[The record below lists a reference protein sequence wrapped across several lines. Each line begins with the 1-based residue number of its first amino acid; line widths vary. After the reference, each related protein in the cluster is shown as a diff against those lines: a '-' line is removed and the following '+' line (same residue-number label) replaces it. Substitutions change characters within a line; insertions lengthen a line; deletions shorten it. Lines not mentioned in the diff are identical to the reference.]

1 MTYQS
6 NYDVFIDWLRA
17 NNQGQ
22 DEFIQAAEDVA
33 KDVIPI
39 INANE
44 AYKRHQV
51 LYRLAE
57 PDRIISFK
65 VVWETDSGEL
75 RINRGWRVQQSNV
88 LGPYKGGLRFHPSV
102 NESILKFLAF
112 EQCFKNALT
121 GLSLGGGK
129 GGSDFNPKGRSDREI
144 MRFCQSFML
153 ELNRH
158 VGPKTDVPAGDINV
172 GQREIGYLYGQ
183 YRRLANEFG
192 GSITGKQIE
201 FGGSHVRE
209 EATGFGVVYF
219 TENVLATS
227 GDDLAGKRVNVS
239 GAGNVATYAA
249 LKAAEL
255 DACVTTLSN
264 SKGTLHVKDGLSV
277 GQIKQLIEDDVNP
290 NPLQSIAGDLNGDWL
305 VDTKPW
311 SIPSDIVLPCATQNE
326 VDESDI
332 ASIVEGGAQY
342 LIEGANMPL
351 TAKATEL
358 VKASNVTYVPGKAS
372 NAGGVAMSGFEMG
385 QNAQFE
391 QLSFDKLDEKLK
403 GVMQH
408 IHEVCVN
415 DGRPQSNESDKIDY
429 ARGANVAAFRQLA
442 DAIVAQGY

>member
-44 AYKRHQV
+44 AYKHHQV

-290 NPLQSIAGDLNGDWL
+290 NPLQSIAGDVNGDWL

-403 GVMQH
+403 GVMHH
-408 IHEVCVN
+408 IHKVCVN